1 MDIFGKHMTDY
12 QHLVALDSQDNIEA
26 YLSQRAGVR
35 NAPVHNFDALGIA
48 GVGDFESNA
57 QAIGYMTNN
66 LESVRT
72 ASQEVL
78 YTEWRLDEFMV
89 FDNDVPEGAKTW
101 ADEVVDTAGEGAFIS
116 HQGDN
121 APSAAASVRL
131 VPYTVAYG
139 GMNADYSR
147 HDVRQAQFAGVA
159 LPMKIVQAAMRGCMN
174 HIQKVGFLGDARFG
188 FEGLFNHTD
197 RALAANRTD
206 ETAKLSTLT
215 GDVLIKKL
223 QSYANT
229 VVEDTAEVAGRTIDS
244 GLCFYAPIEVATALY
259 NTPRSATTDTSVWE
273 WFVDHNTWYHYTGEK
288 IQLKWVQELK
298 GIAASN
304 SDRLVVGFMNDQVGS
319 QSIPIMPQPLEPE
332 NRGHWLRIGF
342 EYTCSGYNL
351 KRPAFVHYYDGV

>member
-1 MDIFGKHMTDY
+1 MDIFGKHATDY
-12 QHLVALDSQDNIEA
+12 QHLVALDSQDNLEA
-26 YLSQRAGVR
+26 YLNQRAGQLKTQPHDF
-35 NAPVHNFDALGIA
+35 NALGVA
-48 GVGDFESNA
+48 GVGDIETNA
-57 QAIGYMTNN
+57 QAIGYVTNN
-66 LESVRT
+66 LEAVRT

-121 APSAAASVRL
+121 APSASASVRL

-174 HIQKVGFLGDARFG
+174 HIQRVGFTGDARYG
-188 FEGLFNHTD
+188 FEGLFNHSD
-197 RALAANRTD
+197 RITNKTTEGAL
-206 ETAKLSTLT
+206 LSTLS
-215 GDVLIKKL
+215 GDLLIKKL
-223 QSYANT
+223 QSYAT
-229 VVEDTAEVAGRTIDS
+229 KVIEDTKEVAGRTINS
-244 GLCFYAPIEVATALY
+244 GLCFYAPISVATAFY

-273 WFVDHNTWYHYTGEK
+273 WFVEHNSWYHYTGEK
-288 IQLKWVQELK
+288 IQLKWVQELAN
-298 GIAASN
+298 IAPSN
-304 SDRLVVGFMNDQVGS
+304 TDRLVTGFMNDQVGS
-319 QSIPIMPQPLEPE
+319 QSIPIMPQPMEPQLI
-332 NRGHWLRIGF
+332 NHFLRIPY

-351 KRPAFVHYYDGV
+351 KRPEFVHYYDGV